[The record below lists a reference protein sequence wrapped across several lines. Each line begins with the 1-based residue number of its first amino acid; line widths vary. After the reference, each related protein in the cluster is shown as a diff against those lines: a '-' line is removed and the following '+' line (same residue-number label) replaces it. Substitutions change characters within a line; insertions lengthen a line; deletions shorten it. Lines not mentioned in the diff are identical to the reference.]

1 MEIGKELI
9 VKIIRMNNEGDG
21 VALYENFV
29 VFVKEA
35 LIDEEVLVEI
45 TDLKKNYAV
54 AKIKKIIIPS
64 ENRRVPVCPY
74 YKECGGCNLMHIDY
88 EEQLRFKK
96 TKIESVFKKISHTDV
111 NVKEVSSYNNLFYRN
126 KAVFKVDKDKIGFY
140 KPKTNTLIDIN
151 ECMICNKY
159 INVTLEKVRK
169 FIKNNKNHEIKEVMI
184 RVARDEIM
192 VSMDNLN
199 ERYLESIKEELS
211 DVTSLYINNKL
222 VLGIESINQKI
233 NDLVFDIS
241 PKSFFQV
248 NIETASKL
256 YEYAIKN
263 INNQNI
269 CVDLYS
275 GTGTIAMLLSK
286 RTRRVIGIESV
297 ESAVQDANSNLLLNN
312 IDNVEFKLGKVEDL
326 IDELTDIN
334 IDTLILDP
342 PRSGSDKKSLRFLLK
357 IKPKEIVYISCN
369 PVTLAR
375 DYNVLKNL
383 YKIKE
388 IRGFDMFPNTN
399 HVETVMVLEKKDV

>member
-192 VSMDNLN
+192 VSIDNLN